1 MYMKRA
7 TIVLLVLLFPFSFA
21 EAETRT
27 ILFPVDGEY
36 SFRNDFREPRD
47 GGAREH
53 LGIDIIAAKMTPLVA
68 VTDGTISFIA
78 IPQASW
84 GYAITLEDAD
94 GYSYRYLHINND
106 TPGTDD
112 GAGGTQYAY
121 APGLYR
127 GTSVKKGQLLG
138 WVGDSGNAEGTTA
151 HLHFEMR
158 DASRVAFNPY
168 DSLFAAS
175 NGITSG
181 KFEGLTTTAGPEATP
196 EEEAR
201 FIATRQL
208 QEGLIDVQ
216 VGELHTRLKTLK
228 YYTGD
233 ITEVFTPVTREAVRK
248 FQVTEGLNPTGIA
261 DAITQ
266 KRLEERTKTTAP
278 APTQT
283 ATKTPSEI
291 SQGASGDVVK
301 DVQKQLI
308 QLGYLKSEATGY
320 FGSLTH
326 AAVVAFQKA
335 NGIDP
340 IGIVGPKT
348 KAALTSATPK
358 DPTANA
364 DTSSQTSTPT
374 PSTSSS
380 YTFTKRLEVGVTNDE
395 VKQLQILLKKLG
407 YFNEDA
413 TGYFGNITKAA
424 VIAFQKAEGIEPLGF
439 VGPATR
445 AALNKK

>member
-1 MYMKRA
+1 MDMKRVA
-7 TIVLLVLLFPFSFA
+7 MVLLVLLFPLSFA
-21 EAETRT
+21 EAETRA

-53 LGIDIIAAKMTPLVA
+53 LGIDVIAAKMTPLVA

-84 GYAITLEDAD
+84 GYAITLEDDA

-112 GAGGTQYAY
+112 GAGGTQNAY
-121 APGLYR
+121 AQGLYR
-127 GTSVKKGQLLG
+127 GTRVVKGQLLG
-138 WVGDSGNAEGTTA
+138 WVGDSGNAENTTA

-158 DASRVAFNPY
+158 DPSRVAFNPY

-181 KFEGLTTTAGPEATP
+181 KFEGLTTAAGPEATP

-261 DAITQ
+261 DAVTQ
-266 KRLEERTKTTAP
+266 KRLEDRTKTTTP
-278 APTQT
+278 APIQT
-283 ATKTPSEI
+283 ATKTSSEI
-291 SQGASGDVVK
+291 SQGASGDAVK
-301 DVQKQLI
+301 DVQNKLI
-308 QLGYLKSEATGY
+308 QIGYLKAEATGY
-320 FGSLTH
+320 FGALTH

-348 KAALTSATPK
+348 KAALAAAKPL
-358 DPTANA
+358 DPTTAG
-364 DTSSQTSTPT
+364 TPSTTPT
-374 PSTSSS
+374 PATSVSSS
-380 YTFTKRLEVGVTNDE
+380 FTFTKRLEVGVTNEE
-395 VKQLQILLKKLG
+395 VKQLQILLKRLG
-407 YFNEDA
+407 YFGEDA

-424 VIAFQKAEGIEPLGF
+424 VVAFQKAEGIEPLGF

-445 AALNKK
+445 AALNEQ